1 MGVAIRLVQLDD
13 ATIDELLTTPSMVE
27 HFLFQEPLAV
37 PRPLSKLAEFFG
49 AQPAEPAPVC
59 SATRFDGD
67 ETDVDKAWDALDFL
81 FSEGRTKVGICRF
94 LTQGGDTIEHDIC
107 CSKPRAFRAK
117 QVSEIWQFLREMHE
131 AILRKYYLPDK
142 MAGIYP
148 RIWKRDG
155 DKGFDYI
162 FRHFSR
168 LKPFIETAAKTGRGV
183 LISE

>member
-13 ATIDELLTTPSMVE
+13 ATIDELQATPSKVV
-27 HFLFQEPLAV
+27 HFLFQEPPAI
-37 PRPLSKLAEFFG
+37 PRQPSKFG
-49 AQPAEPAPVC
+49 RLLGARPAEAMPVC
-59 SATRFDGD
+59 SAARFDGD

-81 FSEGRTKVGICRF
+81 FSEGRTKAGVCRF
-94 LTQGGDTIEHDIC
+94 LTQGGDTIEYDAF
-107 CSKPRAFRAK
+107 CSKPRAFRTS
-117 QVSEIWQFLREMHE
+117 QLMEIWQFLRMIHE
-131 AILRKYYLPDK
+131 ADLRNYYLPEQ

-162 FRHFSR
+162 LRQFSR
-168 LKPFIETAAKTGRGV
+168 LKPFIESAVETGHGL